1 MLYLSLLKRKDIISM
16 KNTSRTMFNIGNI
29 ITIVY
34 LGLGALFTLIGL
46 IVIIVGGAS
55 SEPSIV
61 ASGSTLLG
69 WGIYFLVTSILCL
82 VFVGKAKKEL
92 ADESSQNQKPFII
105 TIVFGAIASNPFY
118 VLAGIFGLI
127 AEGQQGN
134 KEPKE
139 VEEKPEEPKAE

>member
-1 MLYLSLLKRKDIISM
+1 M
-16 KNTSRTMFNIGNI
+16 KNTSRIMFNVGNI
-29 ITIVY
+29 VTIVY
-34 LGLGALFTLIGL
+34 LGLGGLFTLIGL
-46 IVIIVGGAS
+46 ITLIVGGAS
-55 SEPSIV
+55 SDPTIIS
-61 ASGSTLLG
+61 AGSTLLG

-92 ADESSQNQKPFII
+92 ADESSKNQTPFII

-127 AEGQQGN
+127 AESRQGN
-134 KEPKE
+134 NQPKE

>member
-1 MLYLSLLKRKDIISM
+1 M

-34 LGLGALFTLIGL
+34 LGLGALLSLIGI
-46 IVIIVGGAS
+46 IVIIVGAVGGDG
-55 SEPSIV
+55 PLT
-61 ASGSTLLG
+61 ASGGSILG

-92 ADESSQNQKPFII
+92 ADESTSNKTPFII

-127 AEGQQGN
+127 AESQQGN
-134 KEPKE
+134 SQPKE
-139 VEEKPEEPKAE
+139 EDKKPE